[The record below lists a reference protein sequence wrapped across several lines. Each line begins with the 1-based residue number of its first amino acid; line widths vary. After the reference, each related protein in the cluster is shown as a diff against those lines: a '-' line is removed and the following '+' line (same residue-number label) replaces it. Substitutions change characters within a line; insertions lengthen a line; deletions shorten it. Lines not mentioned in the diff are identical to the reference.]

1 MELKEYLDA
10 EVEAAFNNP
19 MIPETI
25 FGCQMTLGGISDLGI
40 VMDRLMNLNL
50 FGFWMPNLT
59 EKFSKFWVLL
69 SIFQNFCKKYWQFLL
84 TNPSLIRKMAWTPRY
99 G

>member
-40 VMDRLMNLNL
+40 VMDRLKNLNL
-50 FGFWMPNLT
+50 FGFSMPNLT

-69 SIFQNFCKKYWQFLL
+69 SIFQNFCKTFG
-84 TNPSLIRKMAWTPRY
+84 NFC
-99 G
+99 

>member
-25 FGCQMTLGGISDLGI
+25 FGCQMTLSGISDLGI
-40 VMDRLMNLNL
+40 VIDRLTNLNL
-50 FGFWMPNLT
+50 FGFWMP

-69 SIFQNFCKKYWQFLL
+69 SIFQDFCKNFGNFC
-84 TNPSLIRKMAWTPRY
+84 
-99 G
+99 